1 MKSNIVYLAIGSNI
15 DPDKNIKLALK
26 ELAKLGEIIKVSN
39 FIKTKPEGFLN
50 QDDFLN
56 GAVKFKTT
64 LTPKNLLKEL
74 KNIEHLLKRNT
85 PFRNGPR
92 TIDLDIIF
100 YGNLI
105 LKTPALII
113 PHPRTDK
120 RFFVLKPLSEIA
132 ACKRHPILKKQVRT
146 LLKELK

>member
-39 FIKTKPEGFLN
+39 FIKTKLEGFLN

-74 KNIEHLLKRNT
+74 KNI
-85 PFRNGPR
+85 
-92 TIDLDIIF
+92 
-100 YGNLI
+100 
-105 LKTPALII
+105 
-113 PHPRTDK
+113 
-120 RFFVLKPLSEIA
+120 
-132 ACKRHPILKKQVRT
+132 
-146 LLKELK
+146 